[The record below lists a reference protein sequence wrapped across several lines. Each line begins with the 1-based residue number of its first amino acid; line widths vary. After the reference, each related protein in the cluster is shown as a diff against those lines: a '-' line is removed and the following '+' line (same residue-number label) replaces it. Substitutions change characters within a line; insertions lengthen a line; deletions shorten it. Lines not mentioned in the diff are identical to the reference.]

1 MDSPNFNSLRMD
13 KEINSEKSINKEKR
27 IDQQM
32 LSQIET
38 IIQQQFQITVPAL
51 VFEYKPMSNG
61 KEFTGWDYEDLYEF
75 FSHFGEIDLLEIYG
89 RVALILF
96 KTFIDAYTSREFL
109 LNTTNFKENE
119 RNNFSVRWYNQ
130 DDEYYITDSLRNKLR
145 KYTPS
150 RTVEN
155 INSNTNDSFNY
166 YGMNFNSNDQMVSS
180 FNNQYNYYAN
190 WLLGAGARN
199 ELNTMMNNSNGKMP
213 YNYYDY
219 DDSQSV
225 SSEKCLVNGK
235 YTCRFN
241 IQIENDNEFQVARRL
256 IGAKVRLINN
266 RVVI

>member
-1 MDSPNFNSLRMD
+1 MMD

-32 LSQIET
+32 LSQIENL
-38 IIQQQFQITVPAL
+38 IQQQFQISVPAL
-51 VFEYKPMSNG
+51 VFEYKPISSS

-89 RVALILF
+89 KISLILF

-109 LNTTNFKENE
+109 LNTSNFKECE
-119 RNNFSVRWYNQ
+119 KNNFYVRWYSQ

-145 KYTPS
+145 KFTPS
-150 RTVEN
+150 RMVEN
-155 INSNTNDSFNY
+155 INNNTNDSFNY
-166 YGMNFNSNDQMVSS
+166 YGMNLNSNDQMVSS
-180 FNNQYNYYAN
+180 FNNQYNYYASWSLN
-190 WLLGAGARN
+190 PGARN
-199 ELNTMMNNSNGKMP
+199 EFNSVMNNSNNKMP
-213 YNYYDY
+213 YNYSDY
-219 DDSQSV
+219 DNDQSMN
-225 SSEKCLVNGK
+225 SEKCLVNGK

-256 IGAKVRLINN
+256 IGAKVKIINI